1 MVGREVRHV
10 CHGPRSQARSR
21 LLIAHADGTRRFGNV
36 ELGRTPFARGQQL
49 AAGAIG
55 NSSHLVKTDAVI
67 DVRCPSWARLVDS
80 PNPHALNQDLES
92 PNGPVAAQN

>member
-1 MVGREVRHV
+1 MQMAPDALGTLSCAGR
-10 CHGPRSQARSR
+10 PSP
-21 LLIAHADGTRRFGNV
+21 ADNNW
-36 ELGRTPFARGQQL
+36 Q
-49 AAGAIG
+49 AGAIG

-67 DVRCPSWARLVDS
+67 DVRRPSWARLVDS